1 MFWDMSDP
9 VVYEFHDFRAW
20 LAAWFAH
27 QGTEVEPGLSKSEVS
42 RRLGLPRTRSY
53 FTDIL
58 RGKPVSAVFV
68 ERLVDLTELNRTEAK
83 YFRALVRFAQAADP
97 REREEA
103 FDDVVALNRVP
114 WAKAAGDSWDYY
126 KDWRNQLVRALL
138 MVVPCKGDWGALARR
153 SILPLSVAEIKRTM
167 SALVRLGMVEKTSDG
182 IWRPAQPTLSTGTGV
197 SDKILRQAQMV
208 QLEHIRDDLL
218 HDSDGRPPRKVTTSL
233 VSISGPGL
241 DRILVR
247 MDRLRSEIR
256 ALAHRDPHPADRV
269 YLVALAAVPLTTSE
283 KP

>member
-1 MFWDMSDP
+1 MSEP

-20 LAAWFAH
+20 LAAWYAY
-27 QGTEVEPGLSKSEVS
+27 QSTQVEPELSKSEVS

-58 RGKPVSAVFV
+58 RGKNVSAVFV

-83 YFRALVRFAQAADP
+83 YFRALVRFAQAGDP

-114 WAKAAGDSWDYY
+114 LARAAGDTWEYY

-138 MVVPCKGDWGALARR
+138 MVVPCKGDWAVLARK
-153 SILPLSVAEIKRTM
+153 SLLPLSVSEIKKTI
-167 SALVRLGMVEKTSDG
+167 ATLERLEMVAKGEDG
-182 IWRPAQPTLSTGTGV
+182 IWRPTLPTLSTGSGLQE
-197 SDKILRQAQMV
+197 KILRQAQMI

-218 HDSDGRPPRKVTTSL
+218 HDSEGRPPRKVTTSL

-241 DRILVR
+241 ERILLR

-256 ALAHRDPHPADRV
+256 ALAHRDPNPADRV
-269 YLVALAAVPLTTSE
+269 YLVAIAAVPLSYVE

>member
-1 MFWDMSDP
+1 MSEP
-9 VVYEFHDFRAW
+9 VIYEFHDFRAW
-20 LAAWFAH
+20 LAAWYAY
-27 QGTEVEPGLSKSEVS
+27 QSTEVEPELSKSEVS

-58 RGKPVSAVFV
+58 RGKPVSPVFV

-83 YFRALVRFAQAADP
+83 YFRALVRFGQATDA

-114 WAKAAGDSWDYY
+114 WAKAAGDSWEYY

-138 MVVPCKGDWGALARR
+138 MVGECTGDWEALSKR
-153 SILPLSVAEIKRTM
+153 SLLPI
-167 SALVRLGMVEKTSDG
+167 SAVEVKKTIQVLERLGMVSKDPNGVWKPT
-182 IWRPAQPTLSTGTGV
+182 QPTISTGAGL
-197 SDKILRQAQMV
+197 SEKILRQAQMV
-208 QLEHIRDDLL
+208 HLEQIRDDLV
-218 HDSDGRPPRKVTTSL
+218 HDPEGRPPRKVTTSL
-233 VSISGPGL
+233 VSVSGPGL

-256 ALAHRDPHPADRV
+256 AIAHRDPLTADRV
-269 YLVALAAVPLTTSE
+269 YLVAIAAVPLTNKDAS
-283 KP
+283 

>member
-1 MFWDMSDP
+1 MSEP

-20 LAAWFAH
+20 LAAWYAY
-27 QGTEVEPGLSKSEVS
+27 QSTEVEPDLSKSEVS

-83 YFRALVRFAQAADP
+83 YFRALVRFAQAMDP

-114 WAKAAGDSWDYY
+114 WAKAAGDSWEYY

-138 MVVPCKGDWGALARR
+138 LVVPCSGNWEALARK
-153 SILPLSVAEIKRTM
+153 SLLPLSVSEIKKTI
-167 SALVRLGMVEKTSDG
+167 ATLERLEMVAKGPDG
-182 IWRPAQPTLSTGTGV
+182 VWRPTQPTLSTGSGLQE
-197 SDKILRQAQMV
+197 KILRQAQMV

-218 HDSDGRPPRKVTTSL
+218 HDAEGRPPRKVTTSL

-241 DRILVR
+241 ERVLLR

-256 ALAHRDPHPADRV
+256 ALAHRDPNPADRV
-269 YLVALAAVPLTTSE
+269 YLVALAAVPLSHVE

>member
-1 MFWDMSDP
+1 MSEP

-20 LAAWFAH
+20 LAAWYAY
-27 QGTEVEPGLSKSEVS
+27 QSTEVEPELSKSEVS

-58 RGKPVSAVFV
+58 RGKNVSAVFV

-83 YFRALVRFAQAADP
+83 YFRALVRFAQAGDP

-114 WAKAAGDSWDYY
+114 WAKAAGDTWEYY

-138 MVVPCKGDWGALARR
+138 MVAPCKGDWAALARK
-153 SILPLSVAEIKRTM
+153 SLLPLSVSEIKKTI
-167 SALVRLGMVEKTSDG
+167 ATLERLEMVVKGNDG
-182 IWRPAQPTLSTGTGV
+182 IWRPSQPTLSTGSGV
-197 SDKILRQAQMV
+197 AEKILRQAQMV

-218 HDSDGRPPRKVTTSL
+218 HDSEGRPPRKVTTTL

-256 ALAHRDPHPADRV
+256 ALAHRDPNPADRV
-269 YLVALAAVPLTTSE
+269 YLVALAAVPLTSTE
-283 KP
+283 KS